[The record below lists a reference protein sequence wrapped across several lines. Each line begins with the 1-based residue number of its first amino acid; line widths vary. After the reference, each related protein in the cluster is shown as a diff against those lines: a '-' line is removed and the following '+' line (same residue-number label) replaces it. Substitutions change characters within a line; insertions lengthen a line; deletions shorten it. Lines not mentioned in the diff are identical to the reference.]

1 MNVQALLN
9 ELRKLGVRLQLVDS
23 QLKIN
28 APAGTISPAHI
39 EHIREHKTTIISYL
53 RELKSEDY
61 REIPVIPVMDSY
73 PLSNSQKRLWV
84 TSQLEKQSV
93 AYNIPVVY
101 KLNGIPDTAALRHA
115 LDALVARHESLRTVF
130 MLENGEPRQ
139 YIKDKTSAQ
148 LQLQTHDFRTAEA
161 PEKEAR
167 AYLKGFIN
175 QPFDLERGPLMRVA
189 LLQWS
194 DDEFLL
200 GWSVHHIIADEW
212 SMQVMGRELVTMYN
226 AFHSG
231 TSPDLPALRI
241 QYRDYASWQREVMAG
256 DEFAV
261 HRNYWLSQ
269 FAGELPVLELPA
281 DRHRPE
287 ILQHNGAQ
295 VLFEINP
302 SQLNGYEQLLQQ
314 HNATLFMGITA
325 LVNILLFRYS
335 GQSDLIIGTPV
346 AGREHPDLED
356 QIGYYLN
363 TLALRNEVKGKES
376 FAQLLSQIRTT
387 TISAFSHQAY
397 PFDLL
402 VEELG
407 LGGDLSRSPL
417 FDVVVILQNIALH
430 DEQQV
435 KMDGLTLQFEQAM
448 LEISKS
454 DLRFQFSTDEESG
467 ILYGNIEYNTDLY
480 DRTRIER
487 MARHLVQL
495 MEAIIEDPA
504 LPVNDLVY
512 QSEDERSD
520 SSWFTDIQPKPAQ
533 GLIHKKIE
541 SVSVQ
546 HAERI
551 ALSGYGLELS
561 YARLNTYAN
570 QIAHLLLSTGLSP
583 ETAVGVYAAGGPLP
597 IALLLGTFKAGGMYV
612 PMSPDQAPKR
622 LQQVLSD
629 TAMGIILTT
638 ADHYGSLATILSAES
653 NSVHT
658 ILITAAT
665 AEALS
670 VEIMR
675 RGNTGFE
682 TTTLPAAINSGNPTL
697 SISEHNRAYIFYTS
711 GSTGQSKGIVGVHG
725 SLSHYIRWHANEW
738 NVDESYRISQ
748 LAPMTFDASLK
759 DILVALISGA
769 TVCIP
774 EAAIKHNTV
783 LLSDWLRSEQITMLQ
798 TVPSLFRLITAALE
812 ESGKPLPSLRYVV
825 LAGERLYGR
834 DVKRWHAANG
844 ETARMSNLYGLTET
858 TILKSYYHI
867 RDWEWSS
874 GEVLPVGYPISHTQ
888 IAVINSNNSLCE
900 EGEIGEVY
908 IRSPFISEGYLDRS
922 LNEGSLVQN
931 PLQPGF
937 EDHVWRTGDLGR
949 YRNDGSLEILGRRD
963 EQVKIN
969 GVRVEL
975 EQVRGV
981 ILEQEGITRTE
992 LLVHTDEDYNQEL
1005 ICYYSGKRYESEE
1018 LRAHLSQSLH
1028 SAMLPGYYVWLDSF
1042 PLNMNGKV
1050 DRKALPKPEEILSRS
1065 DYSAPHAGT
1074 EQQLAGLWQQVLGTA
1089 RISRDDSFFNIGGSS
1104 LKAIQLIA
1112 RIYKELD
1119 VQLTIA
1125 ALFSHPVLSA
1135 QAVLIDQ
1142 SRKASYRPIPRI
1154 ADQETYP
1161 LSNAQKRLWVQ
1172 SQVAEHSIVYN
1183 IPVLFRLSGML
1194 NITAL
1199 TNAFY
1204 TLTSRHESLRTVFVL
1219 VNGEPRQYIQPVLN
1233 DRTVLEIH
1241 DYRAETAPQERAK
1254 QYALQ
1259 LLTKPF
1265 DLATGPLMRVAL
1277 LQVADEEYLLAWSMH
1292 HIISDEWSM
1301 QVMSREL
1308 VKLYNALNE
1317 GKPADLRPL
1326 NIQYRDYTS
1335 WLHQALSD
1343 GAYQSQREYWLSR
1356 FTGDLPVLDLPADR
1370 VRPEVQAHK
1379 GSNVLFAFGKEQTKL
1394 FQQLLTKM
1402 NVTLFMG
1409 LTAVI
1414 NVLLYRYSGQSDL
1427 IIGTPVA
1434 GRDHADLEDQI
1445 GYYLNTLALRNQV
1458 KGKDSFTQLLSQVKD
1473 TTVNAFSNQAYPFDK
1488 LIEELG
1494 LGNDLSRAPLFDVVI
1509 ILQNIEL
1516 HKKNELQ
1523 LNGVSVELEPIEQ
1536 NISKSDLRFQFSTDE
1551 ESGILYG
1558 NIEYNT
1564 DLYDRTR
1571 IERMARHLV
1580 QLMEAII
1587 EDPALPVNDLVYQ
1600 SEDERS
1606 DSSWFTDIQP
1616 KPAQGLIHKKI
1627 ESVSVQ
1633 HAERIALSGY
1643 GLELS
1648 YARLNTYANQIAHLL
1663 LSTGLSPETAVGV
1676 YTAGGPLPI
1685 VLLLGTFKAGGM
1697 YVPMSPDQAPKRL
1710 QQVLSDTAMGIILTT
1725 ADHYGSLAT
1734 ILSAE
1739 SNSVHTILI
1748 TAATAEAL
1756 SVEIMRRGNT
1766 GFETTTLPAAINSGN
1781 PTLSISEHNRAYIF
1795 YTSGSTGQ
1803 SKGIV
1808 GVHGSLSHYI
1818 RWHANEWNVDE
1829 SYRISQLAPMTFDAS
1844 LKDILVALISG
1855 ATVCIPEAA
1864 IKHNTVLLSDWLRSE
1879 QITMLQTVP
1888 SLFRLITAALEES
1901 GKPLPSLRYVVLA
1914 GERLYGRDVK
1924 RWHAANGET
1933 ARMSNLYGLTE
1944 TTILKSYYHIR
1955 DWEWSSGEV
1964 LPVGYP
1970 ISHTQIAVINSNN
1983 SLCEEGEIGEVYIR
1997 SPFISEGYLDRSL
2010 NEGSLVQNPLQ
2021 PGFEDHVWR
2030 TGDLGRY
2037 RNDGSLEIL
2046 GRRDEQVKING
2057 VRVELEQ
2064 VRGVIL
2070 EQEGITRTELLVH
2083 TDEDYNQELI
2093 CYYSGKRYESEELRA
2108 HLSQSLHSAML
2119 PGYYVWLD
2127 SFPLNMNGKVDRKAL
2142 PKPEEILSRSDY
2154 SAPRAG
2160 TEQQLAGLWQ
2170 QVLGTARISRD
2181 DSFFNIGGSS
2191 LKAIQLIARIYKELD
2206 VQLTIATLFSHP
2218 VLSAQAV
2225 LIDQSRKAS
2234 YRPIPRIAD
2243 QETYPLSNAQKRM
2256 WVLSQIEEQSVAYNM
2271 TVLYKLNGN
2280 LNISALKSAFR
2291 ELISR
2296 HESLRTVFILV
2307 DGEPGQRIVNADESG
2322 FELEYVDYR
2331 TATDPGAIAKQYTQ
2345 ELFETHFNLELG
2357 PLMRA
2362 ALLQLADNE
2371 YLLAW
2376 SLHHIIS
2383 DEWSMQVTSREI
2395 VALYNAYNIGKT
2407 PSIRPL
2413 PIQYRDY
2420 AAWRQKSLSGDQFTE
2435 DARYWLSRL
2444 AGELPVLE
2452 LPTDHRRKEIRQYK
2466 GSQLLFEF
2474 TREQYHAYQQLLKQ
2488 HDVTLFMGMTALV
2501 NVLLYRYSGQT
2512 DIILGTPVAGRDH
2525 PDLEDQ
2531 IGYYLNTLAL
2541 RNELKAKESFSAL
2554 LMEIRETTL
2563 AAFSH
2568 QSYPFDLLVDNLGM
2582 NSDKGQSPLFSVV
2595 IVLQNIALNK
2605 DNQLQLDGVAVI
2617 PQPAIPNTARGDL
2630 RFQFSADDMK
2640 GVLHGS
2646 IEYSTDLFNEAR
2658 IERMVHHLKLLM
2670 EEVISNASLPLN
2682 QLVYQSED
2690 ERSDSSWF
2698 TDIQPKP
2705 AQGLIHKKIESVSVQ
2720 HAERI
2725 ALSGYGLE
2733 LSYARLNTYANQIA
2747 HLLLSTGLSPETAV
2761 GVYAA
2766 GGPLPIA
2773 LLLGTFKAGGMY
2785 VPMSPDQAPKR
2796 LQQVLSDT
2804 AMGIILTTAD
2814 HYGSLATILSA
2825 ESNSVHTIL
2834 ITAATAE
2841 ALSVEIM
2848 RRGNTGFETT
2858 TLPAAINSGNPTL
2871 SISEHNRAY
2880 IFYTSGSTG
2889 QSKGIVGVHGSLSHY
2904 IRWHANEWNVD
2915 ESYRISQLAPM
2926 TFDASLKD
2934 ILVAL
2939 ISGATVCI
2947 PEAAIKHN
2955 TVLLSDWLRSEQI
2968 TMLQTVPSLFRLIT
2982 AALEESGKPLPSLR
2996 YVVLAGERLYGRD
3009 VKRWHAANGETA
3021 RMSNLYGLTETTI
3034 LKSYYHIRD
3043 WEWSSGEVLPVGYPI
3058 SHTQIAVIN
3067 SNNSLCEEGEIGE
3080 VYIRSPFI
3088 SEGYLD
3094 RSLNEGSL
3102 VQNPLQPGFE
3112 DHVWR
3117 TGDLGRYRNDG
3128 SLEILG
3134 RRDEQVK
3141 INGVRVELEQVR
3153 GVILEQEGITRTE
3166 LLVHTD
3172 EDYNQELICYYSGKR
3187 YESEE
3192 LRAHLSQS
3200 LHSAMLP
3207 GYYVWLDSFP
3217 LNMNGKVDRKA
3228 LPKPEEILSRSDYSA
3243 PRAGTEQQLAGLW
3256 QQVLGTAR
3264 ISRDDSFFNIGG
3276 SSLKAIQLIA
3286 RIYKE
3291 LDVQLTIATLFSHPV
3306 LSAQAVLI
3314 DQSRKASY
3322 RPIPRIA
3329 DQETYPLSNAQ
3340 KRLWVLDNMEENSIA
3355 YNIPAL
3361 FRLHGYVNA
3370 DALDHAVRGLVNR
3383 HESLRTVFVLRD
3395 GEPEQMI
3402 LSAAESGVELQL
3414 FDYRAQSTPE
3424 TAAYQFV
3431 EQLLQQPFNLEKG
3444 PLVRMALLQMSEN
3457 EYLLAWSIHHIIA
3470 DEWSMQVMGRELIA
3484 MYNAYTGNTTPT
3496 LKPLPIQYR
3505 DFACW
3510 QREKLSGEGAAAQ
3523 RKYWLSQFS
3532 GEIPVLQLPADRHR
3546 PEVQRHAGTQL
3557 SFTFDNQQFGRYKQ
3571 LLKQYNATLFMGVT
3585 ALVNILLY
3593 RYSGQSDLIIGTPIA
3608 GREHPDLEDQ
3618 IGYYLNTLA
3627 LRNEI
3632 RGTDSF
3638 IQVISRIRETTLA
3651 AFAHQSYPFDLL
3663 VEELGLGSD
3672 LSRSPLFDVVVI
3684 LQNISINS
3692 KEQLE
3697 MNGVT
3702 VIPEPFKLE
3711 ISKSDLRF
3719 QFFADDE
3726 NGILHCNIEYN
3737 TDLYNRSR
3745 IERMSRHLCQ
3755 LMEAINNN
3763 SEDNIYQ
3770 IQYLVADEQQ
3780 NTTKRA
3786 LSFNAKIDED
3796 LL

>member
-1 MNVQALLN
+1 
-9 ELRKLGVRLQLVDS
+9 
-23 QLKIN
+23 
-28 APAGTISPAHI
+28 
-39 EHIREHKTTIISYL
+39 
-53 RELKSEDY
+53 
-61 REIPVIPVMDSY
+61 
-73 PLSNSQKRLWV
+73 
-84 TSQLEKQSV
+84 
-93 AYNIPVVY
+93 
-101 KLNGIPDTAALRHA
+101 
-115 LDALVARHESLRTVF
+115 
-130 MLENGEPRQ
+130 
-139 YIKDKTSAQ
+139 
-148 LQLQTHDFRTAEA
+148 
-161 PEKEAR
+161 
-167 AYLKGFIN
+167 
-175 QPFDLERGPLMRVA
+175 
-189 LLQWS
+189 
-194 DDEFLL
+194 
-200 GWSVHHIIADEW
+200 
-212 SMQVMGRELVTMYN
+212 
-226 AFHSG
+226 
-231 TSPDLPALRI
+231 
-241 QYRDYASWQREVMAG
+241 
-256 DEFAV
+256 
-261 HRNYWLSQ
+261 
-269 FAGELPVLELPA
+269 
-281 DRHRPE
+281 
-287 ILQHNGAQ
+287 
-295 VLFEINP
+295 
-302 SQLNGYEQLLQQ
+302 
-314 HNATLFMGITA
+314 
-325 LVNILLFRYS
+325 
-335 GQSDLIIGTPV
+335 
-346 AGREHPDLED
+346 
-356 QIGYYLN
+356 
-363 TLALRNEVKGKES
+363 
-376 FAQLLSQIRTT
+376 
-387 TISAFSHQAY
+387 
-397 PFDLL
+397 
-402 VEELG
+402 
-407 LGGDLSRSPL
+407 
-417 FDVVVILQNIALH
+417 
-430 DEQQV
+430 
-435 KMDGLTLQFEQAM
+435 
-448 LEISKS
+448 
-454 DLRFQFSTDEESG
+454 
-467 ILYGNIEYNTDLY
+467 
-480 DRTRIER
+480 
-487 MARHLVQL
+487 
-495 MEAIIEDPA
+495 
-504 LPVNDLVY
+504 
-512 QSEDERSD
+512 
-520 SSWFTDIQPKPAQ
+520 
-533 GLIHKKIE
+533 
-541 SVSVQ
+541 
-546 HAERI
+546 
-551 ALSGYGLELS
+551 
-561 YARLNTYAN
+561 
-570 QIAHLLLSTGLSP
+570 
-583 ETAVGVYAAGGPLP
+583 
-597 IALLLGTFKAGGMYV
+597 
-612 PMSPDQAPKR
+612 
-622 LQQVLSD
+622 
-629 TAMGIILTT
+629 
-638 ADHYGSLATILSAES
+638 
-653 NSVHT
+653 
-658 ILITAAT
+658 
-665 AEALS
+665 
-670 VEIMR
+670 
-675 RGNTGFE
+675 
-682 TTTLPAAINSGNPTL
+682 
-697 SISEHNRAYIFYTS
+697 
-711 GSTGQSKGIVGVHG
+711 
-725 SLSHYIRWHANEW
+725 
-738 NVDESYRISQ
+738 
-748 LAPMTFDASLK
+748 
-759 DILVALISGA
+759 
-769 TVCIP
+769 
-774 EAAIKHNTV
+774 
-783 LLSDWLRSEQITMLQ
+783 
-798 TVPSLFRLITAALE
+798 
-812 ESGKPLPSLRYVV
+812 
-825 LAGERLYGR
+825 
-834 DVKRWHAANG
+834 
-844 ETARMSNLYGLTET
+844 
-858 TILKSYYHI
+858 
-867 RDWEWSS
+867 
-874 GEVLPVGYPISHTQ
+874 
-888 IAVINSNNSLCE
+888 
-900 EGEIGEVY
+900 
-908 IRSPFISEGYLDRS
+908 
-922 LNEGSLVQN
+922 
-931 PLQPGF
+931 
-937 EDHVWRTGDLGR
+937 
-949 YRNDGSLEILGRRD
+949 
-963 EQVKIN
+963 
-969 GVRVEL
+969 
-975 EQVRGV
+975 
-981 ILEQEGITRTE
+981 
-992 LLVHTDEDYNQEL
+992 
-1005 ICYYSGKRYESEE
+1005 
-1018 LRAHLSQSLH
+1018 
-1028 SAMLPGYYVWLDSF
+1028 
-1042 PLNMNGKV
+1042 
-1050 DRKALPKPEEILSRS
+1050 
-1065 DYSAPHAGT
+1065 
-1074 EQQLAGLWQQVLGTA
+1074 
-1089 RISRDDSFFNIGGSS
+1089 
-1104 LKAIQLIA
+1104 
-1112 RIYKELD
+1112 
-1119 VQLTIA
+1119 
-1125 ALFSHPVLSA
+1125 
-1135 QAVLIDQ
+1135 
-1142 SRKASYRPIPRI
+1142 
-1154 ADQETYP
+1154 
-1161 LSNAQKRLWVQ
+1161 
-1172 SQVAEHSIVYN
+1172 
-1183 IPVLFRLSGML
+1183 
-1194 NITAL
+1194 
-1199 TNAFY
+1199 
-1204 TLTSRHESLRTVFVL
+1204 
-1219 VNGEPRQYIQPVLN
+1219 
-1233 DRTVLEIH
+1233 
-1241 DYRAETAPQERAK
+1241 
-1254 QYALQ
+1254 
-1259 LLTKPF
+1259 
-1265 DLATGPLMRVAL
+1265 
-1277 LQVADEEYLLAWSMH
+1277 
-1292 HIISDEWSM
+1292 
-1301 QVMSREL
+1301 
-1308 VKLYNALNE
+1308 
-1317 GKPADLRPL
+1317 
-1326 NIQYRDYTS
+1326 
-1335 WLHQALSD
+1335 
-1343 GAYQSQREYWLSR
+1343 
-1356 FTGDLPVLDLPADR
+1356 
-1370 VRPEVQAHK
+1370 
-1379 GSNVLFAFGKEQTKL
+1379 
-1394 FQQLLTKM
+1394 
-1402 NVTLFMG
+1402 
-1409 LTAVI
+1409 
-1414 NVLLYRYSGQSDL
+1414 
-1427 IIGTPVA
+1427 
-1434 GRDHADLEDQI
+1434 
-1445 GYYLNTLALRNQV
+1445 
-1458 KGKDSFTQLLSQVKD
+1458 
-1473 TTVNAFSNQAYPFDK
+1473 
-1488 LIEELG
+1488 
-1494 LGNDLSRAPLFDVVI
+1494 
-1509 ILQNIEL
+1509 
-1516 HKKNELQ
+1516 
-1523 LNGVSVELEPIEQ
+1523 
-1536 NISKSDLRFQFSTDE
+1536 
-1551 ESGILYG
+1551 
-1558 NIEYNT
+1558 
-1564 DLYDRTR
+1564 
-1571 IERMARHLV
+1571 
-1580 QLMEAII
+1580 
-1587 EDPALPVNDLVYQ
+1587 
-1600 SEDERS
+1600 
-1606 DSSWFTDIQP
+1606 
-1616 KPAQGLIHKKI
+1616 
-1627 ESVSVQ
+1627 
-1633 HAERIALSGY
+1633 
-1643 GLELS
+1643 
-1648 YARLNTYANQIAHLL
+1648 
-1663 LSTGLSPETAVGV
+1663 
-1676 YTAGGPLPI
+1676 
-1685 VLLLGTFKAGGM
+1685 
-1697 YVPMSPDQAPKRL
+1697 
-1710 QQVLSDTAMGIILTT
+1710 
-1725 ADHYGSLAT
+1725 
-1734 ILSAE
+1734 
-1739 SNSVHTILI
+1739 
-1748 TAATAEAL
+1748 
-1756 SVEIMRRGNT
+1756 
-1766 GFETTTLPAAINSGN
+1766 
-1781 PTLSISEHNRAYIF
+1781 
-1795 YTSGSTGQ
+1795 
-1803 SKGIV
+1803 
-1808 GVHGSLSHYI
+1808 
-1818 RWHANEWNVDE
+1818 
-1829 SYRISQLAPMTFDAS
+1829 
-1844 LKDILVALISG
+1844 
-1855 ATVCIPEAA
+1855 
-1864 IKHNTVLLSDWLRSE
+1864 
-1879 QITMLQTVP
+1879 
-1888 SLFRLITAALEES
+1888 
-1901 GKPLPSLRYVVLA
+1901 
-1914 GERLYGRDVK
+1914 
-1924 RWHAANGET
+1924 
-1933 ARMSNLYGLTE
+1933 
-1944 TTILKSYYHIR
+1944 
-1955 DWEWSSGEV
+1955 
-1964 LPVGYP
+1964 
-1970 ISHTQIAVINSNN
+1970 
-1983 SLCEEGEIGEVYIR
+1983 
-1997 SPFISEGYLDRSL
+1997 
-2010 NEGSLVQNPLQ
+2010 
-2021 PGFEDHVWR
+2021 
-2030 TGDLGRY
+2030 
-2037 RNDGSLEIL
+2037 
-2046 GRRDEQVKING
+2046 
-2057 VRVELEQ
+2057 
-2064 VRGVIL
+2064 
-2070 EQEGITRTELLVH
+2070 
-2083 TDEDYNQELI
+2083 
-2093 CYYSGKRYESEELRA
+2093 
-2108 HLSQSLHSAML
+2108 
-2119 PGYYVWLD
+2119 
-2127 SFPLNMNGKVDRKAL
+2127 
-2142 PKPEEILSRSDY
+2142 
-2154 SAPRAG
+2154 
-2160 TEQQLAGLWQ
+2160 
-2170 QVLGTARISRD
+2170 
-2181 DSFFNIGGSS
+2181 
-2191 LKAIQLIARIYKELD
+2191 
-2206 VQLTIATLFSHP
+2206 
-2218 VLSAQAV
+2218 
-2225 LIDQSRKAS
+2225 
-2234 YRPIPRIAD
+2234 
-2243 QETYPLSNAQKRM
+2243 M